1 MAPDRL
7 SHPDTANEEKS
18 DAERAFSTFLVER
31 YLSASATSGLAD
43 SVARVAR
50 LCTESGTSHSGI
62 QYLQST
68 YLPSEDT
75 CFCVFRARSADA
87 VRAINRVAGFAF
99 DRITEAVLL
108 FSDQESSPG

>member
-1 MAPDRL
+1 M
-7 SHPDTANEEKS
+7 K
-18 DAERAFSTFLVER
+18 TFLVER

-43 SVARVAR
+43 SAARVAR
-50 LCTESGTSHSGI
+50 LCTESAVSGSGV

-75 CFCVFRARSADA
+75 CFCVFRAQSADA
-87 VRAINRVAGFAF
+87 VSAINSRAEFAF

-108 FSDQESSPG
+108 LSGESS